1 MTSKPIPKLLTLKQA
16 AEALG
21 GNIPASTLRAEV
33 KAGRLRCVRARPG
46 CNSPILVSEAALDY
60 WLENFAG
67 MRQAALSPTEAR
79 HVNHG
84 LGTCAD
90 R

>member
-1 MTSKPIPKLLTLKQA
+1 MTSKPIPKLLSLKQA

-33 KAGRLRCVRARPG
+33 TAGRLRCMRARPS
-46 CNSPILVSEAALDY
+46 CNSPILISEEALDY

-79 HVNHG
+79 QVNQG

-90 R
+90 H